1 MQLLWMEIWFGIL
14 YSFIC
19 GIGSIL
25 LYFYKDHRWYSNII
39 CAIPSSILF
48 EEGISCF
55 HLLITQH
62 ILFIQTVFDLFFTF
76 IFIKYFY
83 KYSKKNVFWMTFI
96 IFFLFTF

>member
-1 MQLLWMEIWFGIL
+1 MQLLWMEIWFRIF

-19 GIGSIL
+19 VIRSVL

-48 EEGISCF
+48 AERISCF
-55 HLLITQH
+55 YLLITQH
-62 ILFIQTVFDLFFTF
+62 ILFIQTVFDLLFTF

-83 KYSKKNVFWMTFI
+83 KYSKKQNEFWMTFI
-96 IFFLFTF
+96 I

>member
-1 MQLLWMEIWFGIL
+1 MQLLWIEICIRIF
-14 YSFIC
+14 YFFIC

-48 EEGISCF
+48 AEGISCF

-62 ILFIQTVFDLFFTF
+62 II
-76 IFIKYFY
+76 
-83 KYSKKNVFWMTFI
+83 YSDSF
-96 IFFLFTF
+96 